1 MGKHKDIIV
10 EAQELGFATDE
21 SGELYKTYDY
31 TPYRRAAI
39 RVHRDG
45 SMGWEI
51 TVTGNVNDLSV
62 FDAIFKSMD
71 GVMS

>member
-10 EAQELGFATDE
+10 EAQELGFAANED
-21 SGELYKTYDY
+21 GELYKTYDY
-31 TPYRRAAI
+31 TPHRRAVI